1 MKVMAT
7 CMNCGRE
14 FLLDQLLEGP
24 VLSGTCPWCDTI
36 LAPDYTGHLVE
47 TARRLEVAG
56 SALEDALGRFR
67 GGWARFR
74 IDRRSVLGRLK
85 DLLDEH
91 EQARPPARGE
101 SRAAAGPRR
110 RPRRFAHLEP
120 PAQASDRERDVR
132 RREATGAAGG

>member
-24 VLSGTCPWCDTI
+24 VLSGTCPWCDAI

-74 IDRRSVLGRLK
+74 IDRGSVLGRLK
-85 DLLDEH
+85 ELLDEH
-91 EQARPPARGE
+91 EKARPSAHGE
-101 SRAAAGPRR
+101 SRAAGPRR
-110 RPRRFAHLEP
+110 RLSRFSRLAPPPR
-120 PAQASDRERDVR
+120 ASHREEGVPG
-132 RREATGAAGG
+132 REATDVAVG